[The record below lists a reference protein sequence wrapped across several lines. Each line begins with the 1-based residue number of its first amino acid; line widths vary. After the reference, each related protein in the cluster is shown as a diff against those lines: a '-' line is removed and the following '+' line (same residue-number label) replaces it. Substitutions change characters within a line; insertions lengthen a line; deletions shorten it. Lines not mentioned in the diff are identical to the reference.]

1 MFDTRSRFTCVTM
14 REASTAGLTHGRA
27 RCFLYSLSYNYDYR
41 SARTCASVVLYLA
54 LEIVGTSV
62 KGGEGRGEQKEEG
75 RKDGRISKVK
85 KRTGG
90 GEACGGRGRG
100 GDEPG

>member
-1 MFDTRSRFTCVTM
+1 MFDTRGRFTCVTM

-54 LEIVGTSV
+54 LEIVGTGV
-62 KGGEGRGEQKEEG
+62 KGGEGRGEQKGGRKEG
-75 RKDGRISKVK
+75 RTDLEGEETDGRW
-85 KRTGG
+85 
-90 GEACGGRGRG
+90 
-100 GDEPG
+100 